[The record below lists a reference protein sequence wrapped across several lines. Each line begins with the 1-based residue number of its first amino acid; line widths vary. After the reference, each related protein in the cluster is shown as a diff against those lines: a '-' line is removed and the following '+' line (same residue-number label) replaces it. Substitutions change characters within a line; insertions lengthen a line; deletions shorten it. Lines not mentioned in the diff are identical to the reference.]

1 MREGETDTDH
11 MEAEEE
17 KGFREGEELQRIS
30 GKWAQALASIWKNKE
45 MEKKEKEKL
54 HFPR

>member
-1 MREGETDTDH
+1 MRERQTDTDH